1 MDAVLRFFVTYA
13 PLIYALLAV
22 GLLVAIR
29 RLVQARRE
37 TRESIYGLE
46 RELSHKHM
54 SQAIIALSLIVF
66 FGMGEFFLTVFL
78 LPALPASSVIATQTV
93 NPLITPTVTLS
104 PAILQTLSALTPE
117 PTTTV
122 EIAGCIPGQIMIT
135 SPQAGEELQ
144 GKVTLQGSANVPNFG
159 FYKYEFAPRGTENWS
174 TILAVRE
181 VVQDGKLGD
190 WDTSL
195 LTPGDYLLRLVVT
208 DNQATTLPACVV
220 PVTILAP

>member
-1 MDAVLRFFVTYA
+1 MDAALQFFVSYA
-13 PLIYALLAV
+13 PLIYGLLVV

-54 SQAIIALSLIVF
+54 SQAITALSLIIF
-66 FGMGEFFLTVFL
+66 FGLGEFFLTVFL
-78 LPALPASSVIATQTV
+78 VPALPASSVIATPTV

-104 PAILQTLSALTPE
+104 PVILQTLGALTPE
-117 PTTTV
+117 PTATV
-122 EIAGCIPGQIMIT
+122 EIVGCIPGQIMIT
-135 SPQAGEELQ
+135 SPEAGEELH
-144 GKVTLQGSANVPNFG
+144 GKVTLQGSANIPNFG
-159 FYKYEFAPRGTENWS
+159 FYKYEFAPRDTENWS

-195 LTPGDYLLRLVVT
+195 LTPGDYFLRLVVT
-208 DNQATTLPACVV
+208 DNQATVLPACVV
-220 PVTILAP
+220 PVTVLAP